1 MTEDTDN
8 GDMLGAD
15 RETSRRVDIVDRSIT
30 GSIPGDRLAEVARFV
45 LAAEGIDCAEISV
58 SLVDDREMAQLH
70 VAYMQV
76 EGPTDV
82 LTFDLA
88 DTHDTAMHGEIV
100 ISVETATRL
109 AGELAVDVA
118 EEVALYLVHGL
129 LHLCG
134 FDDIDDVDRGKMR
147 QREGELLDQLG
158 ISVRVRA

>member
-1 MTEDTDN
+1 VTEDTDN
-8 GDMLGAD
+8 GEMLGAD

-30 GSIPGDRLAEVARFV
+30 CSIPGDRLAEVARFV